1 VSQVGNFVETFTAA
15 RVAAY
20 PALQAIHRKPGA
32 PAEEIYETQE
42 ESADSSKSA
51 DQSMNKSTKSTVKE
65 EGERKLKAILPAYNI
80 DAFSDE
86 GLKPTNI
93 KGNISFKD
101 VVFTYPTRPDNRVLK
116 GLNLEIEAGKTVALV
131 GPSGGGE

>member
-1 VSQVGNFVETFTAA
+1 MIED
-15 RVAAY
+15 
-20 PALQAIHRKPGA
+20 
-32 PAEEIYETQE
+32 
-42 ESADSSKSA
+42 DS
-51 DQSMNKSTKSTVKE
+51 
-65 EGERKLKAILPAYNI
+65 ERKLKAILPAYTI

-93 KGNISFKD
+93 KGNISFKNI
-101 VVFTYPTRPDNRVLK
+101 VFTYPTRPDIPILK

>member
-1 VSQVGNFVETFTAA
+1 
-15 RVAAY
+15 
-20 PALQAIHRKPGA
+20 
-32 PAEEIYETQE
+32 
-42 ESADSSKSA
+42 
-51 DQSMNKSTKSTVKE
+51 MNKSTKSTVKE
-65 EGERKLKAILPAYNI
+65 EGEQKLKAILPAYKI

-93 KGNISFKD
+93 KKNIIFKD
-101 VVFTYPTRPDNRVLK
+101 VVFTYPTRPNNRVLK